1 MRKLILNLAVSLDG
15 YIEGPNGE
23 YDWCFDDG
31 NDYGM
36 ITFLESID
44 AMFVGRKS
52 YELLRSMGD
61 KSGLPPIKQY
71 VFSTTLNEVE
81 GDGEIIADKI
91 VSKVKEIKSSPGKD
105 IWLFGGAGL
114 TSSLLNLNLVDEFS
128 LAIHPIL
135 LGSGTK
141 LVTDI
146 HARVPLKL
154 LDVEKFDSG
163 LVIMRY
169 AV

>member
-1 MRKLILNLAVSLDG
+1 MRKLILNVAVSLDG

-23 YDWCFDDG
+23 YDWCFNDG

-36 ITFLESID
+36 IAFLESID
-44 AMFVGRKS
+44 AMFIGRKS
-52 YELLRSMGD
+52 YELLQSMGD
-61 KSGLPPIKQY
+61 QSGLPPMKQY

-81 GDGEIIADKI
+81 GDAELIAENLEERIKQ
-91 VSKVKEIKSSPGKD
+91 IKSSPGKN

-114 TSSLLNLNLVDEFS
+114 TTSLLNLGLVDEFS

-146 HARVPLKL
+146 HDRIPLRL
-154 LDVEKFDSG
+154 TDVEKFDSG

-169 AV
+169 RL